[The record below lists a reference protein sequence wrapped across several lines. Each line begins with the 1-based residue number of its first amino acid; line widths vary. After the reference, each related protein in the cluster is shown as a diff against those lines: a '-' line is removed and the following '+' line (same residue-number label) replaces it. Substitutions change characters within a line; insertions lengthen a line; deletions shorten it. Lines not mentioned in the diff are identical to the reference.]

1 MIIFFCLW
9 MWKGLANS
17 KKTKRLSKEEIKK
30 LLLESMVI
38 DENLEFDDL
47 NKEVE

>member
-1 MIIFFCLW
+1 

-30 LLLESMVI
+30 VLLESMVI

>member
-1 MIIFFCLW
+1 

-17 KKTKRLSKEEIKK
+17 KKTKCLSKEEIKK